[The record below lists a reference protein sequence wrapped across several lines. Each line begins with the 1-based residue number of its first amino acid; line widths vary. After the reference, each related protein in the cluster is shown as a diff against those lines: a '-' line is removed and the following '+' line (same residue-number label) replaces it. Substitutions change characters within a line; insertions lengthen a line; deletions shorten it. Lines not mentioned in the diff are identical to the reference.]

1 MKEIDKILEVYLNK
15 IGKII
20 GFSDWLTIDQDLI
33 NKFASITFDSQFI
46 HTDTEKAKLSNFG
59 STISHGFL
67 ILSLSTKFKLE
78 AIPKFQGEKM
88 KINYGFNK
96 LRFTNPVKRNDSIRG
111 VFLLQ
116 EISKKSEND
125 LLFNFK
131 LTTEIKGKDKP
142 ALVCDWL
149 SLSVF

>member
-1 MKEIDKILEVYLNK
+1 MKEIDKILDVYLNK

-46 HTDTEKAKLSNFG
+46 HLDTEKAKQSTFG

-67 ILSLSTKFKLE
+67 VLSLSTKFKLE

-96 LRFTNPVKRNDSIRG
+96 LRFTNPVKRDDSIRG

-116 EISKKSEND
+116 EILYD
-125 LLFNFK
+125 
-131 LTTEIKGKDKP
+131 GK
-142 ALVCDWL
+142 
-149 SLSVF
+149 

>member
-1 MKEIDKILEVYLNK
+1 MKEIDKILDIYLNK

-46 HTDTEKAKLSNFG
+46 HLDTEKAKQSTFG

-67 ILSLSTKFKLE
+67 VLSLSTKFKLE

-96 LRFTNPVKRNDSIRG
+96 LRFTNPVKRDDSIRG

-131 LTTEIKGKDKP
+131 LTTEIKGKDKH
-142 ALVCDWL
+142 ALVCEWL
-149 SLSVF
+149 SLSVL

>member
-1 MKEIDKILEVYLNK
+1 MKEIDKILDIYENK
-15 IGKII
+15 IGKTI
-20 GFSDWLTIDQDLI
+20 GFSDWLIIDQDLI
-33 NKFASITFDSQFI
+33 NKFASITLDNQFI

-67 ILSLSTKFKLE
+67 VLSLSTKFKLE
-78 AIPKFQGEKM
+78 AIPKLQGEKM

-96 LRFTNPVKRNDSIRG
+96 LRFTSPVKRDDSIRG